1 MKSANSYR
9 LGSRQAFYT
18 RFFAHT
24 LYTHPARAP
33 QVLSLLTRAT
43 REPPRHQ
50 NSGTA
55 RPLPR
60 ECARRE
66 EGTCRAQK
74 ERRCRFA
81 CAARCVRP
89 QGMHQ
94 HGASLVCERATLRAR
109 FFGWRSRTGARAP
122 FLVASRL
129 AHGARRKL
137 RRVELQRRRRA
148 ASEQRWRVRTQERSS
163 AGDRGGSRF
172 CSFARAAPAAPRVVA
187 VGSPPSRLIRR
198 SDRARNMTYS
208 RDPRE
213 NHRCGFPR
221 EAQSGS
227 KSSSVVLCT
236 TREGLIRSGSHRIKP
251 YRICVGR
258 VYRYLSFIH

>member
-18 RFFAHT
+18 RYFAHT
-24 LYTHPARAP
+24 LSTHPARAP

-129 AHGARRKL
+129 AHRAGGLELAENYVVSSSSAAEERPLSRDGGFALKNAQVLAIVGGPDFAPSLAPRPRPRELLQSARR
-137 RRVELQRRRRA
+137 
-148 ASEQRWRVRTQERSS
+148 
-163 AGDRGGSRF
+163 
-172 CSFARAAPAAPRVVA
+172 
-187 VGSPPSRLIRR
+187 PP
-198 SDRARNMTYS
+198 
-208 RDPRE
+208 
-213 NHRCGFPR
+213 G
-221 EAQSGS
+221 
-227 KSSSVVLCT
+227 SSVGPT
-236 TREGLIRSGSHRIKP
+236 
-251 YRICVGR
+251 GR
-258 VYRYLSFIH
+258 GT